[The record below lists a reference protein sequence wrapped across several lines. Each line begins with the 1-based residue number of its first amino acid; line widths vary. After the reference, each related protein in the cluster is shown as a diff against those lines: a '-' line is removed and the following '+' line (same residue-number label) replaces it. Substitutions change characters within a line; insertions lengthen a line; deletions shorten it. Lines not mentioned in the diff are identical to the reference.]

1 MWNNFWIILL
11 HWTVWTFCAVC
22 KCLSFCS
29 SWSHLSSHRSPQRR
43 TRATLMR
50 SSRRRPSPSPPQ
62 RNVSPSPPSVC
73 GAIMERFTFRTHLR
87 EQGIFVGSHGG
98 LWSSWG
104 SDSQWVL
111 STNLIWVCVSV
122 DDEDGMDAADNER
135 RPHFPQFSYS
145 ASGREWAFPPYQ
157 SVLFPFVAI
166 WGKHVAIL
174 GKEYQSPLFFSFSA
188 SSQMWRSLFR
198 DFKRGFCTV
207 GQTSRSSHIK
217 SPTVSTLF
225 PAEGNVFCQLFS
237 QC

>member
-1 MWNNFWIILL
+1 
-11 HWTVWTFCAVC
+11 
-22 KCLSFCS
+22 
-29 SWSHLSSHRSPQRR
+29 
-43 TRATLMR
+43 MR

-62 RNVSPSPPSVC
+62 RNVSPPVC
-73 GAIMERFTFRTHLR
+73 LWLNYGKIYTHLR
-87 EQGIFVGSHGG
+87 EQAVFVGSHGG

-104 SDSQWVL
+104 SDGQWVL
-111 STNLIWVCVSV
+111 STNLIWVYVSV

-145 ASGREWAFPPYQ
+145 ASGREWAFPPRQ

-188 SSQMWRSLFR
+188 SSQMGRSLFR

-207 GQTSRSSHIK
+207 GQTSWSSHIK

-225 PAEGNVFCQLFS
+225 PAEGNVFLSTIQSVLSCQSQVLFLFYLS
-237 QC
+237 FPTFFFF

>member
-1 MWNNFWIILL
+1 MDNSSALNCLNLL
-11 HWTVWTFCAVC
+11 CCEVMPVSLSQLVPPFQPQVSSETDTRYFDEEFTAQTITITPPEKCKPPPVC
-22 KCLSFCS
+22 L
-29 SWSHLSSHRSPQRR
+29 WS
-43 TRATLMR
+43 
-50 SSRRRPSPSPPQ
+50 
-62 RNVSPSPPSVC
+62 NY
-73 GAIMERFTFRTHLR
+73 GKIYTHLR
-87 EQGIFVGSHGG
+87 EQGVFVRFVEQLGSNG
-98 LWSSWG
+98 
-104 SDSQWVL
+104 QWVL

-145 ASGREWAFPPYQ
+145 ASGREWAFPPRQ

-188 SSQMWRSLFR
+188 SLQMGRSLFR